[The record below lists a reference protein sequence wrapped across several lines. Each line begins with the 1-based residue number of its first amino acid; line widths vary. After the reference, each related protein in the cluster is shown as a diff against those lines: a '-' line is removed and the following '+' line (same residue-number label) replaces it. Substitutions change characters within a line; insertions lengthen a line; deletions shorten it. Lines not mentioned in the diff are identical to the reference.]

1 MKTISVLEDYDV
13 NEIKNIVKDYIKYKI
28 EDIIIIDIQ
37 IYGSR
42 TKEAA
47 RKDSDLDILLEYK
60 GNIREDDLFN
70 ILNDDPL
77 YIDDIKVDINPITG
91 RSIKEYMKNLF

>member
-1 MKTISVLEDYDV
+1 MIIIKKD
-13 NEIKNIVKDYIKYKI
+13 EILDIVKSYVLDKI
-28 EDIIIIDIQ
+28 DIEIIDIVP
-37 IYGSR
+37 YGSR
-42 TKEAA
+42 TKESA

-91 RSIKEYMKNLF
+91 RTIKEYMKNLF

>member
-1 MKTISVLEDYDV
+1 MIIIKKD
-13 NEIKNIVKDYIKYKI
+13 EILDIVKSYVLDKI
-28 EDIIIIDIQ
+28 DIDIIDIEL
-37 IYGSR
+37 YGSR

-47 RKDSDLDILLEYK
+47 REDSDLDILLEYK

-91 RSIKEYMKNLF
+91 RTIKEYMKNLF

>member
-1 MKTISVLEDYDV
+1 MIPINKGK
-13 NEIKNIVKDYIKYKI
+13 IKQIVKSYVLDKI
-28 EDIIIIDIQ
+28 DIDIIDIQ

-47 RKDSDLDILLEYK
+47 REDSDLDILLEYK

-70 ILNDDPL
+70 ILNDDSL
-77 YIDDIKVDINPITG
+77 YIDDIKVDINPIKG
-91 RSIKEYMKNLF
+91 RTIKEYMKNLF

>member
-1 MKTISVLEDYDV
+1 MIINNKD
-13 NEIKNIVKDYIKYKI
+13 EILDIVKSYVLDKI
-28 EDIIIIDIQ
+28 DIEIIDIEL
-37 IYGSR
+37 YGSR

-91 RSIKEYMKNLF
+91 RTIKEYIKNLF

>member
-1 MKTISVLEDYDV
+1 MIITNKD
-13 NEIKNIVKDYIKYKI
+13 EILDIVKSYVLDKI
-28 EDIIIIDIQ
+28 DIEIIDIEL
-37 IYGSR
+37 YGSR

-47 RKDSDLDILLEYK
+47 REDSDLDILLEYK

-77 YIDDIKVDINPITG
+77 YIDNIKVDINPITG
-91 RSIKEYMKNLF
+91 RTIKEYMKNLF

>member
-1 MKTISVLEDYDV
+1 M
-13 NEIKNIVKDYIKYKI
+13 IKINIDKIKQIVKSYILDKI
-28 EDIIIIDIQ
+28 DIEIIDIEL
-37 IYGSR
+37 YGSR

-47 RKDSDLDILLEYK
+47 REDSDLDILLEYK

-70 ILNDDPL
+70 ILNDDSL

-91 RSIKEYMKNLF
+91 RTIKETKKTY

>member
-1 MKTISVLEDYDV
+1 MIIINKD
-13 NEIKNIVKDYIKYKI
+13 EILDIVKSYILDKI
-28 EDIIIIDIQ
+28 DIEIIDIEL
-37 IYGSR
+37 YGSR

-47 RKDSDLDILLEYK
+47 REDSDLDILLEYK

-70 ILNDDPL
+70 ILNDNPL

-91 RSIKEYMKNLF
+91 RTIKEYMKNLF

>member
-1 MKTISVLEDYDV
+1 MITINIS
-13 NEIKNIVKDYIKYKI
+13 EIKQIVKSYVLDKI
-28 EDIIIIDIQ
+28 DIEIIDIEL
-37 IYGSR
+37 YGSR

-91 RSIKEYMKNLF
+91 RTIKEYMKNLF

>member
-1 MKTISVLEDYDV
+1 MIKI
-13 NEIKNIVKDYIKYKI
+13 NIREIKQIVKSYVLDKI
-28 EDIIIIDIQ
+28 DVDIIDIEL
-37 IYGSR
+37 YGSR
-42 TKEAA
+42 IKESA
-47 RKDSDLDILLEYK
+47 REDSDLDILLEYK

-91 RSIKEYMKNLF
+91 RTIKEYMKNLF

>member
-1 MKTISVLEDYDV
+1 MIIIKKD
-13 NEIKNIVKDYIKYKI
+13 EILDIVKSYVLDKI
-28 EDIIIIDIQ
+28 DIEIIDIVL
-37 IYGSR
+37 YGSR

-47 RKDSDLDILLEYK
+47 RKDSDLDILLEYN

-91 RSIKEYMKNLF
+91 RTIKEYMKNLF

>member
-1 MKTISVLEDYDV
+1 MIIINKD
-13 NEIKNIVKDYIKYKI
+13 EILDIVKSYVLDKI
-28 EDIIIIDIQ
+28 NIDIIDIEL
-37 IYGSR
+37 YGSR

-47 RKDSDLDILLEYK
+47 RKNSDLDILLEYK

-91 RSIKEYMKNLF
+91 RTIKEYMKNLF

>member
-1 MKTISVLEDYDV
+1 MIINNKD
-13 NEIKNIVKDYIKYKI
+13 EILDIVKSYVLDKI
-28 EDIIIIDIQ
+28 DIEIIDIVL
-37 IYGSR
+37 YGSR
-42 TKEAA
+42 TKESA

-91 RSIKEYMKNLF
+91 RTIKEYMKNLF

>member
-1 MKTISVLEDYDV
+1 M
-13 NEIKNIVKDYIKYKI
+13 IKINIDKIKQIVKSYVLDKI
-28 EDIIIIDIQ
+28 DIEIIDIVL
-37 IYGSR
+37 YGSR
-42 TKEAA
+42 TKESP

-91 RSIKEYMKNLF
+91 RTIKGYMKNLF

>member
-1 MKTISVLEDYDV
+1 MIITNKD
-13 NEIKNIVKDYIKYKI
+13 EILDIVKSYVLDKI
-28 EDIIIIDIQ
+28 DIEIIDIVL
-37 IYGSR
+37 YGSR
-42 TKEAA
+42 TKESA

-70 ILNDDPL
+70 ILNDDSL

-91 RSIKEYMKNLF
+91 RTIKEYMKNLF

>member
-1 MKTISVLEDYDV
+1 MIITNKD
-13 NEIKNIVKDYIKYKI
+13 EILDIVKSYVLDKI
-28 EDIIIIDIQ
+28 DIEIIDIEL
-37 IYGSR
+37 YGSR

-91 RSIKEYMKNLF
+91 RTIKEYMKNLF